1 MLRGALFLVSV
12 SLCLVCLTAAPARNC
27 SIDLQTNVGKLLM
40 KAKELKSLECELY
53 TPTVD
58 QYKNCSQSTMN
69 CLINEINV
77 LFLEWEAADL
87 SNISKHKTAM
97 FSILDSF
104 GEMIPERDCPKCESL
119 EVENAET
126 FLAGLQSILQFMCT
140 ISFKAGRNEASFWRR
155 NLIGTQ

>member
-40 KAKELKSLECELY
+40 KAKEL
-53 TPTVD
+53 
-58 QYKNCSQSTMN
+58 NCSQSTMN

>member
-1 MLRGALFLVSV
+1 MLRGGLFLVSV

-27 SIDLQTNVGKLLM
+27 SRDLQKNVRTFLT

-69 CLINEINV
+69 CLINEMNV

-87 SNISKHKTAM
+87 SNISVLKREM
-97 FSILDSF
+97 FSKLDSF
-104 GEMIPERDCPKCESL
+104 GEMIPERDCPKCESH

-126 FLAGLQSILQFMCT
+126 FLEGLQSIFQFMC
-140 ISFKAGRNEASFWRR
+140 S
-155 NLIGTQ
+155 